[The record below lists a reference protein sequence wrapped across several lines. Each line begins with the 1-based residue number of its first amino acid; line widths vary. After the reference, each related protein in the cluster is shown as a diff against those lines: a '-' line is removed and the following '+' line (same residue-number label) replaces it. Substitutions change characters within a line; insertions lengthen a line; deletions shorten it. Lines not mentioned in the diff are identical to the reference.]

1 MISPKFFI
9 DKLEENNI
17 NFFTGVPDSLL
28 KNICAYIEDNKDEN
42 HNIIAANEGAAM
54 GLATGHYLA
63 TGEIP
68 VVYMQNSGEGNIINP
83 LASLTDK
90 EVYNIPILLII
101 GWRGRPGVHD
111 EPQHIKQGKVTLPL
125 LETMEIKYTILSK
138 DENEF
143 TNQLNDV
150 IEYMAKTKE
159 SFAFIVEKDTFEDY
173 KLQNNQQYENLEM
186 SREEAI
192 QIVAD
197 SLDENTVIVSTTG
210 MISREL
216 FEYRANSNQT
226 HEKDF
231 LTVGS
236 MGHAS
241 QIALGIALEKSNH
254 KIYCFDG
261 DGATI
266 MHMGSMAIIGSKH
279 PENYIHII
287 FNNGAHDSVGGQ
299 PTVGLQ
305 INIPEIAKALNYK
318 KVFSIKDRMSLK
330 EVLNKIN
337 GEKGPIMLEIQVK
350 KGNRKDLGRP
360 TTTPIQNKEA
370 LMKFLE
376 K

>member
-159 SFAFIVEKDTFEDY
+159 SFAFVVEKDTFEDY
-173 KLQNNQQYENLEM
+173 KLQNNQQYGNLEM

-192 QIVAD
+192 QIVAN

-261 DGATI
+261 DGAAI

>member
-159 SFAFIVEKDTFEDY
+159 SFAFVVEKDTFEDY

-197 SLDENTVIVSTTG
+197 SLNENAVIVSTTG

-261 DGATI
+261 DGAAI

>member
-9 DKLEENNI
+9 DKLEEKNI

>member
-63 TGEIP
+63 TGKIP

-125 LETMEIKYTILSK
+125 LETMGIKYTILSK

-150 IEYMAKTKE
+150 IGYMTKTKE

-197 SLDENTVIVSTTG
+197 SLDENAVIVSTTG

-261 DGATI
+261 DGAAI

-305 INIPEIAKALNYK
+305 INIPEIARALNYK

-360 TTTPIQNKEA
+360 TTTPIQNKES